1 MTNILKYSRRQTTEV
16 HVGKVVIGGNNPIR
30 IQSMANTDTNDIEAS
45 AQQCKRIADVGG
57 EIVRFTAQG
66 QKEANNLQFIEKRLA
81 ELGCDVPLVADIHFN
96 PAAADVAAQYV
107 EKVRI
112 NPGNYVDSVHT
123 QKRFEYTDE
132 EYAAELQ
139 KIRNRFVP
147 FLNICKEHNTA
158 IRIGVNHG
166 SLSDRILSR
175 YGDTSN
181 GMVESCLEFLRI
193 CKSENFNDVVISIKA
208 SNVIIMV
215 QTVRLLVERMEK
227 EDLHYPIHL
236 GVTEAGAGEDGRVKS
251 AAGIGALLYDGIG
264 DTIRVSLSEDPEAEI
279 PVAKSLANYIN
290 SKVAKKAITGN
301 GYPLKDICKL
311 EARKVGRCGI
321 IGGGK
326 VPVVISE
333 YAEVD
338 GLKPDFVSRDKYD
351 ASCSVAQ
358 IVPFANWKSETN
370 CYPLFSANEI
380 SKIGDVNAEY
390 KFLQLSYEEASEEA
404 LKNIA
409 DDVVLIIKSDSD
421 MNDVACRR
429 NIFVMLTS
437 LGKSNPVILESSYA
451 TSDCGELQVCAG
463 ADNGLFFID
472 HLPSGICIKSK
483 LKESLSV
490 AFGILQATR
499 TRVVKT
505 EYISCPSCGRTLYDL
520 QSTLAKIKAKTSHLT
535 GLKIGVMGCIV
546 NGPGEMADADY
557 GYVGSARGKVN
568 LYKKQECV
576 EKLIP
581 EDEAVDKLIELIK
594 KNGDWR
600 NA

>member
-1 MTNILKYSRRQTTEV
+1 
-16 HVGKVVIGGNNPIR
+16 
-30 IQSMANTDTNDIEAS
+30 
-45 AQQCKRIADVGG
+45 
-57 EIVRFTAQG
+57 
-66 QKEANNLQFIEKRLA
+66 
-81 ELGCDVPLVADIHFN
+81 
-96 PAAADVAAQYV
+96 
-107 EKVRI
+107 
-112 NPGNYVDSVHT
+112 
-123 QKRFEYTDE
+123 
-132 EYAAELQ
+132 
-139 KIRNRFVP
+139 
-147 FLNICKEHNTA
+147 
-158 IRIGVNHG
+158 
-166 SLSDRILSR
+166 
-175 YGDTSN
+175 
-181 GMVESCLEFLRI
+181 
-193 CKSENFNDVVISIKA
+193 
-208 SNVIIMV
+208 MV

-279 PVAKSLANYIN
+279 PVAKSLADYIN

-301 GYPLKDICKL
+301 EYPLKDICKL

-358 IVPFANWKSETN
+358 IVPFANWKGETN
-370 CYPLFSANEI
+370 CHPLFSANEI

-429 NIFVMLTS
+429 NIFVMLTT

-451 TSDCGELQVCAG
+451 TSDCGELQVYAG

-581 EDEAVDKLIELIK
+581 EDEAVGKLIELIK